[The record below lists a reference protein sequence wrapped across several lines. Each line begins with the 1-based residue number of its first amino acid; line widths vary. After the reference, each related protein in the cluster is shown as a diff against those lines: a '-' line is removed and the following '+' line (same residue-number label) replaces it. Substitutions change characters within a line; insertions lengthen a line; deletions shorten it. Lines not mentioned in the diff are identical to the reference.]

1 MQMQFSMFVGNIP
14 VYKKISLSPM
24 AGISDSPYRKLCRE
38 MGAAF
43 SYTEFVSTDELSHY
57 SSRAISLLKFEEI
70 ERPIWFQIFGNN
82 LETIVKSALIIQ
94 DLAPDV
100 IDLNMGCST
109 SKVSQ
114 RGSGAG
120 LLKNP
125 IYVGKIIQSMVKS
138 LNVPVTAKIRIGW
151 DEASMNYKDV
161 VHVLQESGIS
171 MISVHG
177 RTKSMGYTGKARW
190 DIIQEIKSFAKVPI
204 WGNGDIQTYKEA
216 IFRLNSS
223 GVDGVLIGRAAI
235 GNPWIF
241 SGINKQ
247 TLIYAEIRNVI
258 LKHLRYMLEFYGE
271 SQGVILFRK
280 HLAKYLNHYE
290 GIETEKTKLLTTQ
303 TLKDLYMLLYDLED
317 KIQKLNSLSRS
328 CSLKLKDS
336 ILEV

>member
-1 MQMQFSMFVGNIP
+1 MWREEPILIGNVPI
-14 VYKKISLSPM
+14 YGKISLSPM

-43 SYTEFVSTDELSHY
+43 SYTEFVSADEISHY
-57 SSRAISLLKFEEI
+57 SPKALSLLKFEEV

-82 LETIVKSALIIQ
+82 LETIVTAAKIIQ
-94 DLAPDV
+94 ELAPDA

-109 SKVSQ
+109 TKVSQ

-125 IYVGKIIQSMVKS
+125 SYAGKIIESLVKN

-151 DEASMNYKDV
+151 DENSMNYKEV

-177 RTKSMGYTGKARW
+177 RTKTMGYGGKARW

-204 WGNGDIQTYKEA
+204 WGNGDIQTYTEA
-216 IFRLNSS
+216 LKKLETSK
-223 GVDGVLIGRAAI
+223 VDGVLIGRAAI

-241 SGINKQ
+241 LGIDKRN
-247 TLIYAEIRNVI
+247 LPYSEILKVI
-258 LKHLRYMLEFYGE
+258 LKHLNYMFEFYGKHAL
-271 SQGVILFRK
+271 ILFRK
-280 HLAKYLNHYE
+280 HLVKYLEHFK
-290 GIETEKTKLLTTQ
+290 GIEKEKLLLLTTENEKEFYEL
-303 TLKDLYMLLYDLED
+303 LKNLQVNQL
-317 KIQKLNSLSRS
+317 
-328 CSLKLKDS
+328 
-336 ILEV
+336 

>member
-1 MQMQFSMFVGNIP
+1 MDVMWNSKPLFIQNLPI
-14 VYKKISLSPM
+14 YKKISLAPM

-57 SSRAISLLKFEEI
+57 SPKALSLLRFEEI

-94 DLAPDV
+94 ELAPDI

-125 IYVGKIIQSMVKS
+125 SYAGRIIESMVKN

-151 DEASMNYKDV
+151 DETSMNYKEV
-161 VHVLQESGIS
+161 VHVLQESGVS
-171 MISVHG
+171 MISIHG
-177 RTKSMGYTGKARW
+177 RTKSMGYSGKARW
-190 DIIQEIKSFAKVPI
+190 DIIEEIKSFAKVPI
-204 WGNGDIQTYKEA
+204 WGNGDIQTYEEA
-216 IFRLNSS
+216 LFRLESS
-223 GVDGVLIGRAAI
+223 KVDGVLIGRAAI

-241 SGINKQ
+241 SGIDKR
-247 TLIYAEIRNVI
+247 TLPYSEILRVI
-258 LKHLRYMLEFYGE
+258 LKHVNYMLEFYSEHGL
-271 SQGVILFRK
+271 VLFRK
-280 HLAKYLNHYE
+280 HLSKYLSHYN
-290 GIETEKTKLLTTQ
+290 GIEEEKHKLLTT
-303 TLKDLYMLLYDLED
+303 KNINEFYDLLYDLTAKVD
-317 KIQKLNSLSRS
+317 S
-328 CSLKLKDS
+328 CS
-336 ILEV
+336 EVVTC